1 VNWLR
6 KAWLWLWTG
15 IVLPDPAEERIAA
28 LKHYWTDLKE

>member
-15 IVLPDPAEERIAA
+15 VVLPDPVEERIVS
-28 LKHYWTDLKE
+28 LPRYYTDLEE